1 MTPKKMEETLEELN
15 LVDDIMLKV
24 NNLGNKSKKSKTR

>member
-24 NNLGNKSKKSKTR
+24 NNLGNKSKKSKAR